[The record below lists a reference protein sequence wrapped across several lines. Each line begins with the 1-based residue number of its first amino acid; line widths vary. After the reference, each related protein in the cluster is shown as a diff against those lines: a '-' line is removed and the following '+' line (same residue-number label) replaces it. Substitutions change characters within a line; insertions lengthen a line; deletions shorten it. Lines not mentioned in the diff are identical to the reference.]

1 MVFRGRPSKACE
13 RCRNRRLRVS
23 PNSANRPQTSD
34 LRLNLGRSATSVVKA
49 VAPVLE
55 LLYHVPDTEIHS
67 SSVFG
72 TKANL
77 LQGKLWK
84 VHFNPSQNLYP
95 YR

>member
-1 MVFRGRPSKACE
+1 MQESEIESKS
-13 RCRNRRLRVS
+13 RLRLLPLARIQIEIEV
-23 PNSANRPQTSD
+23 
-34 LRLNLGRSATSVVKA
+34 GCSATSVRKA

-77 LQGKLWK
+77 LQGKPCK
-84 VHFNPSQNLYP
+84 VHLNPSQNLCP
-95 YR
+95 CR